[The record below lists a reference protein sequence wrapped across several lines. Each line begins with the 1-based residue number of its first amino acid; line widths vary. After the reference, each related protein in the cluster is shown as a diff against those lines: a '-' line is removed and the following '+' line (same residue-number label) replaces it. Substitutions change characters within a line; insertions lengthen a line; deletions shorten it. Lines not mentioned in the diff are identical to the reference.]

1 MSRPTRAVPAALLS
15 LALAACGGAAAGAPA
30 PASDPTAEILALQD
44 STAAAWN
51 HGNLAGHV
59 APYADTATFMAP
71 GPLRG
76 RDRIR
81 ASLERSFWREGR
93 PVQQL
98 RYDSL
103 TVRPTGPDY
112 ALVTGRFTL
121 YGGGRADR
129 SGWFSLVYART
140 PEGWKILHD
149 HSS

>member
-1 MSRPTRAVPAALLS
+1 MKRLSAVLLP
-15 LALAACGGAAAGAPA
+15 LALAACAGAAPGTPA
-30 PASDPTAEILALQD
+30 PATDPTAEILALQD
-44 STAAAWN
+44 STASAWN
-51 HGNLAGHV
+51 HDNLSGHV

-71 GPLRG
+71 GPIRG
-76 RDRIR
+76 QDRIR
-81 ASLERSFWREGR
+81 ASLERSFWREGK

-103 TVRPTGPDY
+103 QVRPLGSDY

-121 YGGGRADR
+121 YGGGRQDR

-140 PEGWKILHD
+140 PEGWKIIHD